1 MKLKTYSILTTLLL
15 TVIGLGCRDK
25 DLYPLPYDDREVGAY
40 VRLYSLT
47 SNVIDL
53 NDLANSGL
61 DATFEAVDNAGGSNL
76 QEFRIVVSH
85 RRGTALTTEVA
96 VKTIPGTDFAKVP
109 EPTFSEYVRAKV
121 RISAAETQ
129 TALATLN
136 TDPDGAGPLVAYPGA
151 LANADQVIY
160 RSTMV
165 LKDGREFTS
174 TNTTPNIT
182 GGQFYSASF
191 LYTLTVRN
199 QTTSSSWLGQYTLAQ
214 SAIWSFNHSPA
225 LHATPQ
231 FPSTLAARLFPTQTV
246 TLSIPAGG
254 LSTERQFT
262 VNYRGQNVTL
272 RFNLEAAPTAAAP
285 TTGIVFVPLQNST
298 VDCTTEREI
307 YWTQPTSGTFG
318 TAAAPPPAYTN
329 PLLPTGV
336 TANQGSYDTSL
347 TGLVA
352 GNSLTIGLDDDAD
365 EYGRRNGYCTWT
377 RRVRLTLTR

>member
-1 MKLKTYSILTTLLL
+1 MKFKRYSLFTALLL
-15 TVIGLGCRDK
+15 TVVGIGCRDK

-40 VRLYSLT
+40 MRLYSQT

-61 DATFEAVDNAGGSNL
+61 DAIFEAVDANGGNNL
-76 QEFRIVVSH
+76 QEFRILVSH
-85 RRGTALTTEVA
+85 RRGAALSGEVP
-96 VKTIPGTDFAKVP
+96 VKTIPGSAFSKAI
-109 EPTFSEYVRAKV
+109 EPTFSEYTRAKV
-121 RISAAETQ
+121 RVSASEAL
-129 TALATLN
+129 TALAGATGFPGSFLN
-136 TDPDGAGPLVAYPGA
+136 G
-151 LANADQVIY
+151 DQVIY
-160 RSTMV
+160 RGIMV

-191 LYTLTVRN
+191 VYTLTVRN
-199 QTTSSSWLGQYTLAQ
+199 QTTSSSWLGQYTLTQ
-214 SAIWSFNHSPA
+214 NAIWSLNHSAA

-231 FPSTLAARLFPTQTV
+231 FPAYLNQRLFPNQTV

-272 RFNLEAAPTAAAP
+272 RFNLEPAPTGASATAG
-285 TTGIVFVPLQNST
+285 TVFVPLQNST
-298 VDCTTEREI
+298 VDCSTEREI
-307 YWTQPTSGTFG
+307 YWTMPTAGNFTITQP
-318 TAAAPPPAYTN
+318 AEPAPPLVFPAG
-329 PLLPTGV
+329 LPQAT
-336 TANQGSYDTSL
+336 TANQGTYNTSQ

-352 GNSLTIGLDDDAD
+352 GNALTIGLDDDAD

>member
-1 MKLKTYSILTTLLL
+1 MKLKTYSLLAALLL
-15 TVIGLGCRDK
+15 TVVGLGCRDK

-40 VRLYSLT
+40 VRLYSQT

-53 NDLANSGL
+53 NDLTNSGL
-61 DATFEAVDNAGGSNL
+61 DATFEAVDNAQGTNI
-76 QEFRIVVSH
+76 QEFRFLVSH
-85 RRGTALTTEVA
+85 RRGTALSGEVP
-96 VKTIPGTDFAKVP
+96 VKTIPGSAFQKVP
-109 EPTFSEYVRAKV
+109 EPTFSEYTRAKV
-121 RISAAETQ
+121 RISAAETL
-129 TALATLN
+129 TALA
-136 TDPDGAGPLVAYPGA
+136 GATGFPGSF
-151 LANADQVIY
+151 ANADQVIY
-160 RSTMV
+160 RSVMV

-182 GGQFYSASF
+182 GGQFYSAAF
-191 LYTLTVRN
+191 VYTLTVRN
-199 QTTSSSWLGQYTLAQ
+199 QTTSTSWLGQYTLAQ
-214 SAIWSFNHSPA
+214 SAIWSLNHSPA

-246 TLSIPAGG
+246 TLTIPAGG

-272 RFNLEAAPTAAAP
+272 RFNLEPAPTAAAP
-285 TTGIVFVPLQNST
+285 TTGAIFVPLQNST
-298 VDCTTEREI
+298 VDCTSEREL
-307 YWTQPTSGTFG
+307 YWTQPTGGTFG
-318 TAAAPPPAYTN
+318 SAAAPPPVYTN

-336 TANQGSYDTSL
+336 TANQGSYNTSQ

-352 GNSLTIGLDDDAD
+352 GQSLSIGLDDDAD

>member
-1 MKLKTYSILTTLLL
+1 MKFKRYSLFTALLL
-15 TVIGLGCRDK
+15 TVVGIGCRDK

-40 VRLYSLT
+40 MRLYSQT

-61 DATFEAVDNAGGSNL
+61 DAIFEAVDANGGNNL
-76 QEFRIVVSH
+76 QEFRILVSH
-85 RRGTALTTEVA
+85 RRGAALSGEVP
-96 VKTIPGTDFAKVP
+96 VKTIPGSAFSKAI
-109 EPTFSEYVRAKV
+109 EPTFSEYTRAKV
-121 RISAAETQ
+121 RVSASEAL
-129 TALATLN
+129 TALAGATGFPGSFLN
-136 TDPDGAGPLVAYPGA
+136 G
-151 LANADQVIY
+151 DQVIY
-160 RSTMV
+160 RGIMV

-191 LYTLTVRN
+191 VYTLTVRN
-199 QTTSSSWLGQYTLAQ
+199 QTTSSSWLGQYTLTQ
-214 SAIWSFNHSPA
+214 NAIWSLNHSAA

-231 FPSTLAARLFPTQTV
+231 FPAYLNQRLFPNQTV

-272 RFNLEAAPTAAAP
+272 RFNLEPAPTGASATAG
-285 TTGIVFVPLQNST
+285 TVFVPLQNST
-298 VDCTTEREI
+298 VDCSTEREI
-307 YWTQPTSGTFG
+307 YWTMPTAGNFTITQP
-318 TAAAPPPAYTN
+318 AAPAPPLVFPAG
-329 PLLPTGV
+329 LPQAT
-336 TANQGSYDTSL
+336 TANQGTYNTSQ

-352 GNSLTIGLDDDAD
+352 GNALTIGLDDDAD